1 MAQAPPHPFQ
11 HLHADLL
18 GVPAAQL
25 SDADLM
31 SGLLIAAAGAAGLTA
46 VGAPAVRRLPDGGV
60 AGVLLLECCH
70 IAVHAVPARQLLLL
84 DVLVLATQD
93 ARKALDVFARRLAPR
108 DVRSDAHGRG

>member
-1 MAQAPPHPFQ
+1 MTAHAYQ
-11 HLHADLL
+11 HLHADFV
-18 GVPAAQL
+18 GVPPAQL
-25 SDADLM
+25 GDVDLL

-93 ARKALDVFARRLAPR
+93 ARKALDVFARRLGPR
-108 DVRSDAHGRG
+108 DVRSDTRGRG